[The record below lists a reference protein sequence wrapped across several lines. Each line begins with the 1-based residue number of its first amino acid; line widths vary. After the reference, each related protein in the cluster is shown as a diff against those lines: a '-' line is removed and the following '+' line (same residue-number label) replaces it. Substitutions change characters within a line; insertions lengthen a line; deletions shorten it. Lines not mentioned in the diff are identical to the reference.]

1 MAFNDLG
8 MVRPGSTILV
18 PFHTFDSNDPS
29 ASVIISAFVLADIGI
44 YKGTSMTE
52 RASTTGVVLL
62 DTDGIDIDLATGI
75 HGFSIDLSSNA
86 TADFYTC
93 GDHFYVTVGPI
104 TIDAATIN
112 FVAATFSIG
121 QAGAIHNTT
130 VATLAS
136 QTSFTLSAGSADDD
150 AYNGCTVYIQDIA
163 SAVQVAIGYV
173 SNYTGSSLTVTLQA
187 DPGHYTMAAGDHV
200 SLFMPSNTFAI
211 NNARLVGDGDAVP
224 WDGV

>member
-29 ASVIISAFVLADIGI
+29 ASVIISGFALADIGI

-52 RASTTGVVLL
+52 RGSTTGVVLL
-62 DTDGIDIDLATGI
+62 DTDGINIDAATGI

-86 TADFYTC
+86 TGDFYTC
-93 GDHFYVTVGPI
+93 GDFFYVTVGPI
-104 TIDAATIN
+104 TVDAATIN

-121 QAGAIHNTT
+121 QPGATHNTT
-130 VATLAS
+130 IATLAS
-136 QTSFTLSAGSADDD
+136 QTSFTISAGSADDD

-163 SAVQVAIGYV
+163 SGVQVAIGYV
-173 SNYTGSSLTVTLQA
+173 KDYAGGSLTVTLQA
-187 DPGHYTMAAGDHV
+187 DPGHYTMAASDHI
-200 SLFMPSNTFAI
+200 SFFMPSNTFAI
-211 NNARLVGDGDAVP
+211 NNALLVGDGDGTP